1 MRSGRDGRA
10 VSQHLRQQWRKTAMP
25 TSWRPVVDSDHA
37 HDYEAVILSQQSN
50 RQRTFEV
57 YTYGVMLGNRP
68 TLDQAKALVEE
79 IYGPLPWRKV
89 SVDPIE
95 VSHYYFGPTSE
106 FTDPTTLYVVDR
118 LPRLATTAA
127 YGPDLIARGLHVYVG
142 IDAHDEMVPALL
154 AGTVSARDILALMD
168 ADVGVWWGVMST
180 FGDIEDFEDYAYSDD
195 ELAKTYEDL
204 DGGEVAIVLV
214 GKRPMRNGQ
223 PWDPEIH
230 NPSEA
235 GGLMGNSYLQAG
247 ERVELVEVRYNAG
260 HGWRSAPGAAGLSVT
275 A

>member
-1 MRSGRDGRA
+1 M
-10 VSQHLRQQWRKTAMP
+10 SQHLREQWRRTAIP
-25 TSWRPVVDSDHA
+25 TSWRPVVDGDVTHE
-37 HDYEAVILSQQSN
+37 YEAVVIPQSSN

-57 YTYGVMLGNRP
+57 YTYGSMLGNRP
-68 TLDQAKALVEE
+68 TLDSAKALIEE
-79 IYGPLPWRKV
+79 IYGSLPWRKV
-89 SVDPIE
+89 SIDPVE
-95 VSHYYFGPTSE
+95 VTHYYFGPTTE
-106 FTDPTTLYVVDR
+106 FTDATTVYVVDR
-118 LPRLATTAA
+118 LPRLGTTAA
-127 YGPDLIARGLHVYVG
+127 YDNTLIARGLHVYVG

-154 AGTVSARDILALMD
+154 AGTVSASDILRLMQPN
-168 ADVGVWWGVMST
+168 AGVWWGVMSD

-204 DGGEVAIVLV
+204 EGGEVAIVLV
-214 GKRPMRNGQ
+214 GKRPTRNGQ

-230 NPSEA
+230 NPLEA

-260 HGWRSAPGAAGLSVT
+260 HGWRSAPGATGLSVT